1 MAKFCTNCG
10 SPVRDTAAFCAKC
23 GTKLNPTPVEAPEAA
38 AAPVAEAAPAP
49 VAEPVAEAAPA
60 PIAEPVVEA
69 PAPVAEPVAE
79 VAPAVEPVAE
89 PAPVAPVVAA
99 AAAPVEAA
107 PAAAPAPVEAA
118 PVAAPVEAA
127 PAAAPAPAPAP
138 EAPVAAEPIPFE
150 APSGPV
156 PVPAAVDPAVVSPKK
171 NSKVGLIILFAAIG
185 VVALALIIFGVVLVI
200 NGGLGGNILQRI
212 EKKDAVKEG
221 KKYTIYDEDFNDYI
235 EEARWWDYE
244 DYMDK
249 PGVYST
255 DAETLAFSIEVNDDA
270 DEEIY
275 YAYYYSKDKE
285 FDKDDLSKP
294 LLSDNISPVE
304 YGDGRAFYDVNCD
317 KKIQKGYYVVVVAA
331 DEKSINKPYIVAY
344 AEVK

>member
-10 SPVRDTAAFCAKC
+10 SPVKETSAFCPKC
-23 GTKLNPTPVEAPEAA
+23 GAMLNRNPAAVEAPEVPA
-38 AAPVAEAAPAP
+38 AEAAPA
-49 VAEPVAEAAPA
+49 
-60 PIAEPVVEA
+60 
-69 PAPVAEPVAE
+69 APV
-79 VAPAVEPVAE
+79 VEPVAE

-99 AAAPVEAA
+99 AVAPVEAVPAPVAEPVPVVPAPVAEPIPAA
-107 PAAAPAPVEAA
+107 PAPVVEPVPAAPAPAPAPAPVEAA
-118 PVAAPVEAA
+118 PVAAP
-127 PAAAPAPAPAP
+127 APAPAPAP
-138 EAPVAAEPIPFE
+138 AVTEAPATAAPIPFE

-156 PVPAAVDPAVVSPKK
+156 PAPVAAVPEAAPKK
-171 NSKVGLIILFAAIG
+171 KGKGGLIALFVG
-185 VVALALIIFGVVLVI
+185 VGVIALALIVVGVILVI

-212 EKKDAVKEG
+212 EKKDAVEEG

-235 EEARWWDYE
+235 EEAKWWDYG

-255 DAETLAFSIEVNDDA
+255 DAETLAFSIEVNEDA

-294 LLSDNISPVE
+294 VFSDDIVPVE
-304 YGDGRAFYDVNCD
+304 YYNG
-317 KKIQKGYYVVVVAA
+317 KIYYNIDCSKSVKKGYYVV
-331 DEKSINKPYIVAY
+331 IVASDNSLKRPY
-344 AEVK
+344 AVAYCEVK